1 VFTKVVG
8 QSNRDS
14 GIYTVRLTAKYKIR
28 RKLARFLRTTP
39 DDVFHW
45 GRAIAATVNT
55 VHKTDPIDVFE
66 MEESFGWCGD
76 VQSLIPVPV
85 VVKLHGPAFLT
96 LTDEDR
102 QSDIANARIQRE
114 GAGLRR
120 VRSIV
125 SPSRRTFLDTVSRYD
140 LDPAVNSIIPNPV
153 MVDHD
158 LKPWNLD
165 ECDQKTILFVGRF
178 DKLKGGDTALI
189 AFRRLLELDH
199 RLKLIFVGP
208 DVGLTSADGSR
219 IHFNEFQNSLF
230 SEAQRQ
236 NIDYLGKL
244 PRIDISA
251 LRNRAMLTI
260 VVSRWENQPN
270 TVLEAM
276 VQGCPVIAFD
286 TGGISEIIEDNV
298 SGLLAQRDDVD
309 DFCRK
314 VLSLVNNPS
323 KARQLGANARRS
335 VTERHS
341 VQRLATE
348 VVALYRRSI

>member
-1 VFTKVVG
+1 
-8 QSNRDS
+8 
-14 GIYTVRLTAKYKIR
+14 
-28 RKLARFLRTTP
+28 
-39 DDVFHW
+39 
-45 GRAIAATVNT
+45 
-55 VHKTDPIDVFE
+55 
-66 MEESFGWCGD
+66 
-76 VQSLIPVPV
+76 
-85 VVKLHGPAFLT
+85 
-96 LTDEDR
+96 
-102 QSDIANARIQRE
+102 
-114 GAGLRR
+114 
-120 VRSIV
+120 
-125 SPSRRTFLDTVSRYD
+125 LDTVSRYD

-165 ECDQKTILFVGRF
+165 ECDQKTLLFVGRF

-298 SGLLAQRDDVD
+298 SGLLAHRDDVD

-341 VQRLATE
+341 VQRLATQ